1 MAVVSDLPGDPRD
14 HMDALMRLLLAYA
27 RRAVSAGDGF
37 APFGA
42 SMAPDG
48 ELETAPDDDVDALRE
63 ALRSRA
69 NRGELLATG
78 ICSDV
83 VLDEQEFPKAIRV
96 ELEHRD
102 AEPLTCMLPYR
113 FEADRAAWGQLTSI
127 PGERRT
133 WD

>member
-1 MAVVSDLPGDPRD
+1 
-14 HMDALMRLLLAYA
+14 MDALMRLLLAYA
-27 RRAVSAGDGF
+27 RRAVSEGDGF

-48 ELETAPDDDVDALRE
+48 ELETAPDDEIGAVRDG
-63 ALRSRA
+63 LRSRA
-69 NRGELLATG
+69 ARGELLATG

-83 VLDEQEFPKAIRV
+83 VLDEREFPKAIRV

-102 AEPLTCMLPYR
+102 ADPVTCVLPYR
-113 FEADRAAWGQLTSI
+113 SEVDRAAWGELAAM

>member
-1 MAVVSDLPGDPRD
+1 VSDLPGEPRD
-14 HMDALMRLLLAYA
+14 HMDALMRLILAYA

-42 SMAPDG
+42 WMAPDG
-48 ELETAPDDDVDALRE
+48 ELETAPHDEIGAVRD

-69 NRGELLATG
+69 DRGELLATG

-83 VLDEQEFPKAIRV
+83 VLGEEEFPKAIRV

-102 AEPLTCMLPYR
+102 ADPLTCVLPYR
-113 FEADRAAWGQLTSI
+113 VESDRAVWGELTSM